1 MKQADIDRIWYGAEP
16 VPLWMRLLV
25 PVYRMLR
32 AVVGLAWRSG
42 LRKPTRLGVPVI
54 VVGNITAGG
63 TGKTPVG
70 ATLAAAETM
79 LHVIATQP
87 RESRQ
92 VGLKISGGLRAV
104 AELLPYLELVRR
116 TLGPGAL
123 QPQRFRIGASSLLDA
138 IEAVLGGAPIPPP
151 PTSGY

>member
-63 TGKTPVG
+63 TGKTPLVRPIDALRSRG
-70 ATLAAAETM
+70 W
-79 LHVIATQP
+79 QP
-87 RESRQ
+87 GWS
-92 VGLKISGGLRAV
+92 AV
-104 AELLPYLELVRR
+104 AM
-116 TLGPGAL
+116 A
-123 QPQRFRIGASSLLDA
+123 
-138 IEAVLGGAPIPPP
+138 APHACQCCLTMHRIPPLP
-151 PTSGY
+151 AMSPA